1 MGPVVDHGRRRSPAS
16 QPLQWG
22 NSCHKLEK
30 RGRGPGKKQ
39 SPPLEFYNGRWFQ
52 KRTEEGESTG
62 RCFGVGGKAAQ
73 TTLCSTPCTR
83 GRAVHGMTARP
94 NGKAEVAQ
102 RRDEGG
108 DCQVGRLGW
117 N

>member
-30 RGRGPGKKQ
+30 RGRGPGGKQ

-52 KRTEEGESTG
+52 K
-62 RCFGVGGKAAQ
+62 KN
-73 TTLCSTPCTR
+73 R
-83 GRAVHGMTARP
+83 GRGVDGALFRCGR
-94 NGKAEVAQ
+94 
-102 RRDEGG
+102 EGG
-108 DCQVGRLGW
+108 ADNALFNSLHTWEGSAWHDSTAEREGGGGSASG
-117 N
+117 